1 MDTHI
6 FPSFFLLVTLRN
18 GVNGFDPV
26 RSPIPELNYGG
37 VYEEYG
43 GDYSDKRE
51 EEHDYMQF
59 GMHKDFLLA
68 KYLPLLPF

>member
-1 MDTHI
+1 MYLCIYVLFT
-6 FPSFFLLVTLRN
+6 FR
-18 GVNGFDPV
+18 
-26 RSPIPELNYGG
+26 G

-59 GMHKDFLLA
+59 GMHKETFFWIFLNTFLCCDSREEWS
-68 KYLPLLPF
+68 K

>member
-1 MDTHI
+1 MSAKWVDVSMCFFI
-6 FPSFFLLVTLRN
+6 FRI
-18 GVNGFDPV
+18 G
-26 RSPIPELNYGG
+26 Y

-59 GMHKDFLLA
+59 GMHKDFLLDIA
-68 KYLPLLPF
+68 KYSPLLRF

>member
-1 MDTHI
+1 MYLCIYVLFT
-6 FPSFFLLVTLRN
+6 FR
-18 GVNGFDPV
+18 
-26 RSPIPELNYGG
+26 G

-59 GMHKDFLLA
+59 GMHKETFFWILLNTFLCCDSREEWS
-68 KYLPLLPF
+68 K